1 MIDRKI
7 FFAVLKPLSVV
18 VFFFIVEQML
28 LILSFVLRCLH
39 HVFLF

>member
-18 VFFFIVEQML
+18 VFFIVEQMV